1 MSCFG
6 MASTGMPLSPSP
18 SRRRGVGT
26 WRWWR
31 RCTGLA
37 AAIHSKIRRRAVRWG
52 VQGGRGRGR
61 RRSSSSLRSGWCH
74 HRSSAPVY
82 VDELYSR
89 PKTHHVAVHE
99 APPPQQ
105 QQPSTKLAARA
116 GTANHASAAAANAGA
131 SGKARAGTSNNAA
144 AAATNAGASNKA
156 TAGAAAATNAGACG
170 KARGGAV
177 NKATAAATNAGARSV
192 MMIPR
197 RGAAAGMGEVDLR
210 AELFISKF
218 REEMRLQNQQ
228 SAEEFHAM
236 LARGL

>member
-6 MASTGMPLSPSP
+6 MVSTGMDMSPSP
-18 SRRRGVGT
+18 SRRRGVVGT

-31 RCTGLA
+31 RCAGLA
-37 AAIHSKIRRRAVRWG
+37 AVIHSKIRRRAVRWG
-52 VQGGRGRGR
+52 VHGGRGRGRGR
-61 RRSSSSLRSGWCH
+61 RRSSSSLQSGWCH

-105 QQPSTKLAARA
+105 PSSKLAAP
-116 GTANHASAAAANAGA
+116 
-131 SGKARAGTSNNAA
+131 AGTSNNAA
-144 AAATNAGASNKA
+144 TANKA
-156 TAGAAAATNAGACG
+156 AAAAAT
-170 KARGGAV
+170 
-177 NKATAAATNAGARSV
+177 ATNAGARSV
-192 MMIPR
+192 LMSPR
-197 RGAAAGMGEVDLR
+197 RGVAARMGEVDLR

-218 REEMRLQNQQ
+218 REEMRLQSQQ